1 MSTAET
7 ELQRGR
13 RLARDEPA
21 IAVFSWRARPGRET
35 ELAAWLEEARQVLA
49 RFPGY
54 LGSTVIQEEGSRNFH
69 LIVEFT
75 NQEDLR
81 RWLQSD
87 ERAVL
92 LARTRSLAAAQ
103 PAVQLRTGLETW
115 FQVPSHDGGA
125 TLRPPPRW
133 KMWLVSLAAIYP
145 LVLLFMAFVAPRLQ
159 SWPLWARAAFLPFV
173 LLTSMTYVVMPVVT
187 RVLHRWLSPGG

>member
-7 ELQRGR
+7 ELRRGR
-13 RLARDEPA
+13 RLAREEPA
-21 IAVFSWRARPGRET
+21 TAVFSWRARPGREN
-35 ELAAWLEEARQVLA
+35 ELAAWLQEARQVLA

-54 LGSTVIQEEGSRNFH
+54 LGSTVIDEEGTRDFH
-69 LIVEFT
+69 LIAEFA

-92 LARTRSLAAAQ
+92 VARTSSLAAAQ
-103 PAVQLRTGLETW
+103 PSVQLRTGLETW
-115 FQVPSHDGGA
+115 FHVPSHDGA
-125 TLRPPPRW
+125 TMRPPPRW
-133 KMWLVSLAAIYP
+133 KMWLVSLVAIYP
-145 LVLLFMAFVAPRLQ
+145 LVLLFLSFVAPRVQ
-159 SWPLWARAAFLPFV
+159 SWPLWARAAFFPFV

-187 RVLHRWLSPGG
+187 RLLRRWL